1 LDAAVGEMRLDGGIS
16 SGLLALKGLP
26 VIALGGWAAILGLA
40 RSGKIK
46 GPEKFLGLILGLW
59 SRSTKADVK
68 SMQL

>member
-1 LDAAVGEMRLDGGIS
+1 MRLDGGIS
-16 SGLLALKGLP
+16 SGLLALKGLL

-46 GPEKFLGLILGLW
+46 GPEKFLGLICGSLW